1 MFESSADFVA
11 ADYFLLGVSA
21 RTRHY
26 ESWQHFVRDAFERL
40 ILSVHLVDTNSMVA
54 DILTKALPKLES
66 NYFKF
71 KNIIMNI
78 FE

>member
-1 MFESSADFVA
+1 MWFNVRNA
-11 ADYFLLGVSA
+11 GVSA